1 MKRPLFTVGLILA
14 VIVAVRLGMGDA
26 ESPPGQP
33 EDAWAVPG
41 ETVVMTGQVCRK
53 DENSFS
59 LKSVILYQTNLEA
72 AISQQSIPYQEKF
85 ICETVDAETVYLG
98 ATVTVRG
105 IFETFSEASNPGEF
119 DSAAYYRSIQT
130 YGKLKKTEILF
141 QELPRLCIRER
152 LYRLRCFWKE
162 RLYGIFPEKEAAVM
176 SALLLGD
183 RDDLDSGLKDLYRR
197 NGILHILSI
206 SSLHITILGM
216 GLYRLLRRFG
226 LPTWA
231 AALAGGLVMVSYG
244 AMTGFG
250 VSACRAIAM
259 YLLRMLA
266 EITGRTYDMLNALG
280 AVGAG
285 MLLYNPN
292 YLENSGFLLSFSSVL
307 GIGIVYPALVRVY
320 AGKTTPVLYG
330 ESRAKSIVRVW
341 KRKIRE
347 GALLSLSITLATLP
361 IQLWFYYEVPIY
373 TVAVNLLVLPFVK
386 PLLIFGFAALVLP
399 FGGMAAGPD
408 RMILGWYEALCSF
421 FDALPFSVW
430 NPGRPGSWQIAV
442 YYCMLGGIVWKYSQ
456 TATERRKPV
465 KLLKSGGKLAKLGG
479 KRLKSGGKPVKLGG
493 ELAKSG
499 RKPVKLG
506 GKLAKSGRKPVKLG
520 GELAKLGGKMSV
532 LGLLSVAVLVLGL
545 RPAAQNQVI
554 FLNVGQGDC
563 GIVRTASGENYLFD
577 CGSSSRS
584 SVGKY
589 ILLPFLKYY
598 GIRTIDGILLSH
610 PDTDHVNG
618 VLELLTLAE
627 ENGISIKQLVLPD
640 IGEAKRKEA
649 LGELIQAAEA
659 AYEDREVDVR
669 YLAVGDSWQCGD
681 AAFLCL
687 HPLPGCD
694 TENANEY
701 SLCVYAIFGKWEQPE
716 MTVLFTGDV
725 EGEGEKELIE
735 ALIRYGIH
743 DVTLLKAAHHG
754 SRNSTSMELLEQ
766 LRPDIAVISCGEN
779 NRYGHPHEEL
789 LGRFF
794 ESGIKVLR
802 TDELGAISVQVE
814 GEHVKVAGHGKMK

>member
-1 MKRPLFTVGLILA
+1 MKL
-14 VIVAVRLGMGDA
+14 
-26 ESPPGQP
+26 
-33 EDAWAVPG
+33 
-41 ETVVMTGQVCRK
+41 
-53 DENSFS
+53 
-59 LKSVILYQTNLEA
+59 
-72 AISQQSIPYQEKF
+72 
-85 ICETVDAETVYLG
+85 
-98 ATVTVRG
+98 
-105 IFETFSEASNPGEF
+105 
-119 DSAAYYRSIQT
+119 
-130 YGKLKKTEILF
+130 
-141 QELPRLCIRER
+141 
-152 LYRLRCFWKE
+152 
-162 RLYGIFPEKEAAVM
+162 
-176 SALLLGD
+176 
-183 RDDLDSGLKDLYRR
+183 
-197 NGILHILSI
+197 
-206 SSLHITILGM
+206 
-216 GLYRLLRRFG
+216 
-226 LPTWA
+226 
-231 AALAGGLVMVSYG
+231 
-244 AMTGFG
+244 
-250 VSACRAIAM
+250 
-259 YLLRMLA
+259 
-266 EITGRTYDMLNALG
+266 
-280 AVGAG
+280 
-285 MLLYNPN
+285 
-292 YLENSGFLLSFSSVL
+292 
-307 GIGIVYPALVRVY
+307 
-320 AGKTTPVLYG
+320 
-330 ESRAKSIVRVW
+330 
-341 KRKIRE
+341 
-347 GALLSLSITLATLP
+347 
-361 IQLWFYYEVPIY
+361 
-373 TVAVNLLVLPFVK
+373 
-386 PLLIFGFAALVLP
+386 
-399 FGGMAAGPD
+399 
-408 RMILGWYEALCSF
+408 
-421 FDALPFSVW
+421 
-430 NPGRPGSWQIAV
+430 
-442 YYCMLGGIVWKYSQ
+442 
-456 TATERRKPV
+456 
-465 KLLKSGGKLAKLGG
+465 GGKLA
-479 KRLKSGGKPVKLGG
+479 
-493 ELAKSG
+493 ESG

-506 GKLAKSGRKPVKLG
+506 GELAKSGRKPVKLG

-618 VLELLTLAE
+618 VLELLALAE